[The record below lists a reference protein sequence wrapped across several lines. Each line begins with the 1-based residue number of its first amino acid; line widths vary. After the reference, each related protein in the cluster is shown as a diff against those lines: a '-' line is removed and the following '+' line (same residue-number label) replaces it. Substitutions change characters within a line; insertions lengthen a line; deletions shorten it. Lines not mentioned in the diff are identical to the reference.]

1 VPHLYLQYSEKTP
14 CNIWQVR
21 TNLTLPPVN
30 IEPKC
35 DHQLAN
41 ASASHMLEPIFN
53 AKLQGII
60 INVSIKMLK
69 DKTVPA
75 FAFWGSLGFAIGG
88 AIGGAI
94 WFAYDAP
101 YIGFAILGAFGGAW
115 LGAILKGRRRAWKL
129 ALNSAIGF
137 DIGFMAALIIPFA
150 VPIPVT
156 GQGFFIGAI
165 AGALSGGSMWV
176 ALRKWRR
183 AGVLALASAI
193 GFGIAL
199 QFTKWARFSGLF
211 MYEPQV
217 VLGAATVA
225 VWGAIGGAS
234 LGIALGY
241 LHNRESLMLD

>member
-1 VPHLYLQYSEKTP
+1 MHFYTKSQNMTT
-14 CNIWQVR
+14 NWQR
-21 TNLTLPPVN
+21 AP
-30 IEPKC
+30 
-35 DHQLAN
+35 
-41 ASASHMLEPIFN
+41 ASHMLEAIFN
-53 AKLQGII
+53 AKLKGT
-60 INVSIKMLK
+60 VVDASIKMSK
-69 DKTVPA
+69 GKTTPA
-75 FAFWGSLGFAIGG
+75 FACWGSLGFAIGG

-115 LGAILKGRRRAWKL
+115 LGAILKGWRRAWKL

-137 DIGFMAALIIPFA
+137 GIGFMAALMIPFA

-176 ALRKWRR
+176 VLRKWRW
-183 AGVLALASAI
+183 AGILSLASAI

-199 QFTKWARFSGLF
+199 QLTKRARFSELF

-217 VLGAATVA
+217 AMGAATVA

-241 LHNRESLMLD
+241 LHNRKNLMLD